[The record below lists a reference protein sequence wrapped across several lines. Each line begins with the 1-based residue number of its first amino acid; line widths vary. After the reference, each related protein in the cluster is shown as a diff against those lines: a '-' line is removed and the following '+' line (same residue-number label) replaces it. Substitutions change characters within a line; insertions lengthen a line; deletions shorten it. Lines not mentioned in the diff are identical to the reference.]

1 MRWKEHVVLISSR
14 ICRKWCRFWSVSSLD
29 VKRKHMSTGELML
42 KQHRSV
48 SIQSTSVR
56 WLLFHLSF
64 YRSPAS
70 PPPSASFF
78 LYSCSS
84 RSTVT
89 WWTHSLFHNMTLVDP
104 GVRLTILVKV
114 GLKETVCSWMVS
126 FFYRCCVVTSVS
138 TAKWHVKTKNDS
150 QHRNTHKSL
159 ECIWNAA

>member
-1 MRWKEHVVLISSR
+1 
-14 ICRKWCRFWSVSSLD
+14 
-29 VKRKHMSTGELML
+29 MSTGELML
-42 KQHRSV
+42 KQHQSV

-89 WWTHSLFHNMTLVDP
+89 WGKWRGKTMHPLALVVRRQTHSLFRNTTLVDP

-114 GLKETVCSWMVS
+114 RLKETVCSWMVS
-126 FFYRCCVVTSVS
+126 FFYRCAVTSVF
-138 TAKWHVKTKNDS
+138 TVKCYVKTEKDS
-150 QHRNTHKSL
+150 QHRNTHKSP
-159 ECIWNAA
+159 ECIRNKKCCLK